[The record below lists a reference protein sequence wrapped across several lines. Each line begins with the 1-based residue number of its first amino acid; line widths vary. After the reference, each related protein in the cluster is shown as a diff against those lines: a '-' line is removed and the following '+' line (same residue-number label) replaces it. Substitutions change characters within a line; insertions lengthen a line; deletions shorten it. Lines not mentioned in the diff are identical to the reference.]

1 MQNRR
6 RAHAAARYPKST
18 MTNANGSLRRVGVYC
33 GSSDGND
40 PAFRVDARAL
50 GEAVAA
56 AGLALVYGGASRGL
70 MGVVADA
77 ALSRGGE
84 VIGVL
89 PEALSGREIAHHGI
103 TSLEMVGT
111 MHERKARIN
120 ELSDALVA
128 LPGGHGTL
136 DELMEAVTW
145 AQIGIHTKP
154 CILVNTLGY
163 WDGLLAF
170 LDSAVAAG
178 FVRPK
183 DRALLRVA
191 ANAEEA
197 LAMAVSVCGQGRG

>member
-1 MQNRR
+1 M
-6 RAHAAARYPKST
+6 AKTES
-18 MTNANGSLRRVGVYC
+18 SLRSVGVYC
-33 GSSDGND
+33 GSSAGND
-40 PAFRVDARAL
+40 PAFCADARVL
-50 GEAVAA
+50 GEAVAT
-56 AGLALVYGGASRGL
+56 AGLKLVYGGASRGL

-77 ALSRGGE
+77 ALSKGGE

-89 PEALSGREIAHHGI
+89 PAALSGREIAHQGL

-136 DELMEAVTW
+136 DELMEAITW
-145 AQIGIHTKP
+145 AQIGIHAKP
-154 CILVNTLGY
+154 CILVNTAGY
-163 WDGLLAF
+163 WNGLLSF
-170 LDSAVAAG
+170 LDTAVAAG
-178 FVRPK
+178 FVKPN

-197 LAMAVSVCGQGRG
+197 LAIAASACAQQRA